1 MKSLK
6 KSLKNS
12 YIKLILLFSIVIV
25 ISLGFIGEY
34 MLQKAK
40 LQLNNAVG
48 FLTYEIGN
56 ETTNRT
62 NEIYTKNLVNID
74 YKAENPI
81 LRDLELR
88 IKNNN
93 KVYNEISNEK
103 LIELA
108 KNDKIIK
115 SKNLEYLIYKKTILN
130 KNQIPY
136 EIIIIKNLSKE
147 KHFFLI
153 ISEIFIL
160 GLLITI
166 VISGKFILSFLKEIS
181 YELDNL
187 ETINEEISLE
197 NLKKIN
203 KENKF
208 IEFNKIRDSY
218 NKMIERLDEQN
229 KKQIEFIH
237 NSSHEL
243 KTPIF
248 IIGSYI
254 NLIKRWGGEDKDILK
269 ESIDSID
276 EEIKSMKTLVEKLLF
291 MAKAND
297 IVIEKKEIELS
308 DLIFNL
314 IFSLKKQYPEAII
327 NFNPQYIIICSDE
340 SLLKLLFRNIIENS
354 IKYGN
359 KKPIDIYFEENNK
372 EVKVFIKDRGLGMS
386 EEDLEHIYD
395 RFYRGDKSRNKK
407 INGQG
412 LGMSIVSKILRLT
425 ESTIKIKSE
434 VNKGTAVE
442 IEFRKG

>member
-88 IKNNN
+88 IQNNN
-93 KVYNEISNEK
+93 KIYNEISNKK
-103 LIELA
+103 LINLA
-108 KNDKIIK
+108 ENNKIIK
-115 SKNLEYLIYKKTILN
+115 SKNLEYLIYKKIILN
-130 KNQIPY
+130 KNQDPY
-136 EIIIIKNLSKE
+136 EVIIIKNLSKE

-153 ISEIFIL
+153 ISEIFIF
-160 GLLITI
+160 GLIITI

-291 MAKAND
+291 MAKVND
-297 IVIEKKEIELS
+297 IIIEKKEIELS

-327 NFNPQYIIICSDE
+327 NLNPQYIIIYSDE

-359 KKPIDIYFEENNK
+359 KKPIDIYFEEDNEK
-372 EVKVFIKDRGLGMS
+372 VKVFIKDRGLGMS
-386 EEDLEHIYD
+386 EKDLEHIYD

-412 LGMSIVSKILRLT
+412 LGMSIVSKILKLT
-425 ESTIKIKSE
+425 KSTIKIKSE
-434 VNKGTAVE
+434 INKGTAVE
-442 IEFRKG
+442 IDFRKG

>member
-62 NEIYTKNLVNID
+62 NEIYTKNLVNLD

-88 IKNNN
+88 IQNNN
-93 KVYNEISNEK
+93 KIYNEISNKK
-103 LIELA
+103 LINLA
-108 KNDKIIK
+108 ENNKIIK
-115 SKNLEYLIYKKTILN
+115 SKNLEYLIYKKIILN
-130 KNQIPY
+130 KNQDPY
-136 EIIIIKNLSKE
+136 EVIIIKNLSKE

-153 ISEIFIL
+153 ISEIFIF
-160 GLLITI
+160 GLIITI

-291 MAKAND
+291 MAKVND
-297 IVIEKKEIELS
+297 IIIEKKEIELS

-327 NFNPQYIIICSDE
+327 NLNPQYIIIYSDE

-359 KKPIDIYFEENNK
+359 KKPIDIYFEEDNEK
-372 EVKVFIKDRGLGMS
+372 VKVFIKDRGLGMS
-386 EEDLEHIYD
+386 EKDLEHIYD

-412 LGMSIVSKILRLT
+412 LGMSIVSKILKLT
-425 ESTIKIKSE
+425 KSTIKIKSE
-434 VNKGTAVE
+434 INKGTAVE
-442 IEFRKG
+442 IDFRKG